1 MTFSSNGRLAFA
13 FRKLRFVGL
22 AGILLA
28 GLNPVLAQDHQ
39 EAGALQADANL
50 TLAALLDATLAR
62 HPQAATLAAQAATSD
77 AESRYARRWLPDTT
91 GLNGY
96 HMSDKAFDDTGAY
109 ENQVALTFPLWLPGE
124 KSAQARLGEVMTVAQ
139 ASNEAELRWRVS
151 GQLRQLLWQLEA
163 SRRQWQLALEQE
175 QRLRDV
181 MAQVTLFAESGE
193 LSRADQL
200 ATMEE
205 LATWKGETMLLEAEY
220 MDAMRSY
227 RSFTG
232 QDAIPAD
239 FGENLSEVQEIAED
253 HPALRRALDRLAEK
267 SAATDVVRERS
278 NARPSVDVFWRDYR
292 GDRHTPVIDSLGIGF
307 AIPIGK
313 SPRREPET
321 ARAYEAVAA
330 AQADLFAT
338 KRQLELQLHEAS
350 HVLHTTRER
359 LENSETLVKA
369 ADERLRLDKLA
380 FELGEFSTTEWLRR
394 LSRFKEIE
402 RSHELLLI
410 QQGAAVAA
418 YNQAVGETL

>member
-1 MTFSSNGRLAFA
+1 MTFLSGARLASV
-13 FRKLRFVGL
+13 FRKLLYAGL
-22 AGILLA
+22 AGILAA
-28 GLNPVLAQDHQ
+28 GLNPVCAQDHHDS
-39 EAGALQADANL
+39 ETLQTDANL
-50 TLAALLDATLAR
+50 TLTALLDATLAR
-62 HPQAATLAAQAATSD
+62 HPQAVVLAAQAATGD

-91 GLNGY
+91 GLSGY

-124 KSAQARLGEVMTVAQ
+124 KSAQTRLGEVMTVAR

-151 GQLRQLLWQLEA
+151 GQVRQLLWQLEA
-163 SRRQWQLALEQE
+163 ARRQWQLALEQE
-175 QRLRDV
+175 QRLADV

-220 MDAMRSY
+220 MDAMRTY

-239 FGENLSEVQEIAED
+239 FGENLSEVHEIAED

-278 NARPSVDVFWRDYR
+278 NSRPSVDVFWRDYR
-292 GDRHTPVIDSLGIGF
+292 GDRYDPVIDSLGIGF

-321 ARAYEAVAA
+321 AKAYEALAA
-330 AQADLFAT
+330 AQADLFET
-338 KRQLELQLHEAS
+338 KRKLELQLHEAS

-359 LENSETLVKA
+359 LENAVTLVEA
-369 ADERLRLDKLA
+369 ANERLRLDKLA

>member
-1 MTFSSNGRLAFA
+1 MTFLSSGRLAKA
-13 FRKLRFVGL
+13 FRKLILAGL
-22 AGILLA
+22 AGILA
-28 GLNPVLAQDHQ
+28 AALNPVSAEDHHGWEVLAT
-39 EAGALQADANL
+39 DANL

-62 HPQAATLAAQAATSD
+62 HPRAGVLAAQAATGD
-77 AESRYARRWLPDTT
+77 AESRYARRWLPDTS
-91 GLNGY
+91 GLNAY
-96 HMSDKAFDDTGAY
+96 HLSDKAFDDTGSY

-124 KSAQARLGEVMTVAQ
+124 KSAQTRLGEAMTVAQ
-139 ASNEAELRWRVS
+139 ASGEAELRWLVS
-151 GQLRQLLWQLEA
+151 GQLRRLLWQLEA
-163 SRRQWQLALEQE
+163 ARRQWQLALEQE
-175 QRLRDV
+175 QRLSDV

-200 ATMEE
+200 AAMEE

-232 QDAIPAD
+232 QDAVPAD
-239 FGENLSEVQEIAED
+239 FGEILSEVQEIAED

-292 GDRHTPVIDSLGIGF
+292 GDRYTPVIDSLGIGF
-307 AIPIGK
+307 AVPIGK

-321 ARAYEAVAA
+321 AKAYEAVAA
-330 AQADLFAT
+330 AQADLFET

-359 LENSETLVKA
+359 LGNSATLVEA
-369 ADERLRLDKLA
+369 ANERHRLDKLA
-380 FELGEFSTTEWLRR
+380 FELGEFSTQEWLRR

>member
-1 MTFSSNGRLAFA
+1 MTFLSSGRLAKA
-13 FRKLRFVGL
+13 FRKLFLVGV
-22 AGILLA
+22 AGVLSA
-28 GLNPVLAQDHQ
+28 GLNTVRAQDHHDA
-39 EAGALQADANL
+39 EPLQTDANL

-62 HPQAATLAAQAATSD
+62 HPEAFVLAAQAETGD

-124 KSAQARLGEVMTVAQ
+124 KSAQTRLGEVMTIAQ
-139 ASNEAELRWRVS
+139 ASNAAELRWRVS
-151 GQLRQLLWQLEA
+151 GQVRQLLWQLEA
-163 SRRQWQLALEQE
+163 ARRQWQLALEQE
-175 QRLRDV
+175 QRLSEV

-232 QDAIPAD
+232 QGAIPENIN
-239 FGENLSEVQEIAED
+239 ENLSEVQGVSED

-278 NARPSVDVFWRDYR
+278 NSRPSVDVFWRDYR
-292 GDRHTPVIDSLGIGF
+292 GDRFTPVIDSLGIGF

-321 ARAYEAVAA
+321 AKAYEAVAA
-330 AQADLFAT
+330 AQADLFET

-359 LENSETLVKA
+359 LENSETLVEA
-369 ADERLRLDKLA
+369 ANERLRLDKLA

>member
-1 MTFSSNGRLAFA
+1 MTFLCSGRFANA
-13 FRKLRFVGL
+13 FRKLFFVGL
-22 AGILLA
+22 ACLLAA
-28 GLNPVLAQDHQ
+28 GLNPVRAQDHHDA
-39 EAGALQADANL
+39 EPLQTDSNL
-50 TLAALLDATLAR
+50 TLAALLDTTLAR
-62 HPQAATLAAQAATSD
+62 HPQAVVLAAHAATGD

-96 HMSDKAFDDTGAY
+96 HMTDKAFDDTGAY

-124 KSAQARLGEVMTVAQ
+124 KSAQTRLGEVMTIAR

-151 GQLRQLLWQLEA
+151 GQVRQLLWQLEA
-163 SRRQWQLALEQE
+163 ARRQWQLALEQE
-175 QRLRDV
+175 QRLGDV

-232 QDAIPAD
+232 QGAIPAD
-239 FGENLSEVQEIAED
+239 INENLSEVQGISED
-253 HPALRRALDRLAEK
+253 HPALRQALDRLAQT
-267 SAATDVVRERS
+267 SAVTDVVRERS
-278 NARPSVDVFWRDYR
+278 NSRPSVDVFWRDYR
-292 GDRHTPVIDSLGIGF
+292 GDRYTPVVDSLGVGF
-307 AIPIGK
+307 AIPLGK
-313 SPRREPET
+313 SPRREPE
-321 ARAYEAVAA
+321 AAKAYEAVAA
-330 AQADLFAT
+330 AQADLFET

-359 LENSETLVKA
+359 LVNSETLVEA

-394 LSRFKEIE
+394 LSRYKEIE

>member
-1 MTFSSNGRLAFA
+1 MNFLSTGRLADT
-13 FRKLRFVGL
+13 FRSLALAGL
-22 AGILLA
+22 AGLFMCLA
-28 GLNPVLAQDHQ
+28 NPVRAQDHH
-39 EAGALQADANL
+39 EAEALKTDADL
-50 TLAALLDATLAR
+50 TLSAVLSATLTR
-62 HPQAATLAAQAATSD
+62 HPQAGVLAAQAATGD

-96 HMSDKAFDDTGAY
+96 HMSDKAFEDTGAY

-124 KSAQARLGEVMTVAQ
+124 KSAQTRLGEVMTVAQ
-139 ASNEAELRWRVS
+139 ASNETELRWRVS
-151 GQLRQLLWQLEA
+151 GQVRQLLWQLEA
-163 SRRQWQLALEQE
+163 TRRQWHLALEQE
-175 QRLRDV
+175 QRLADV

-232 QDAIPAD
+232 QEAIPAD
-239 FGENLSEVQEIAED
+239 IRENLSELQEIAED

-267 SAATDVVRERS
+267 TAATDVVRERS
-278 NARPSVDVFWRDYR
+278 NSRPSVDVFWRDYR
-292 GDRHTPVIDSLGIGF
+292 GDRYTPVINSLGIGF
-307 AIPIGK
+307 AIPLGK
-313 SPRREPET
+313 SPRREPES
-321 ARAYEAVAA
+321 AKAYEAVAA
-330 AQADLFAT
+330 AQADLFET

-359 LENSETLVKA
+359 LDNSETLVKA
-369 ADERLRLDKLA
+369 ADERLKLDKLA

-418 YNQAVGETL
+418 FNQAVGETL